1 MPALR
6 YHYSDTIE
14 DFLGRSSDE
23 IIGKLSKTNP
33 HDTNNE
39 TTMSWVEEINILQA
53 ALAEY
58 SGRGS
63 VYFEYNI
70 PRMGRRADV
79 IALIDGIV
87 LVMEFKTSE
96 QKFTRASEVQ
106 VWDYALDLKNFQ
118 QGSRNRILVPILVAP
133 REKNKNCVFD
143 LSPFEDNVYSP
154 LMSNEGRLKECID
167 HVVSNLTATEPSSPE
182 ANDSWAKSGYD
193 PTPTIIEAAVALYE
207 EHNVADIT
215 KHDGEVEQTAI
226 CINRIIEYCRT
237 NK

>member
-63 VYFEYNI
+63 GYFE
-70 PRMGRRADV
+70 
-79 IALIDGIV
+79 
-87 LVMEFKTSE
+87 
-96 QKFTRASEVQ
+96 
-106 VWDYALDLKNFQ
+106 
-118 QGSRNRILVPILVAP
+118 
-133 REKNKNCVFD
+133 
-143 LSPFEDNVYSP
+143 
-154 LMSNEGRLKECID
+154 
-167 HVVSNLTATEPSSPE
+167 
-182 ANDSWAKSGYD
+182 
-193 PTPTIIEAAVALYE
+193 
-207 EHNVADIT
+207 
-215 KHDGEVEQTAI
+215 
-226 CINRIIEYCRT
+226 
-237 NK
+237 

>member
-6 YHYSDTIE
+6 YHYSDTIQ
-14 DFLGRSSDE
+14 DFLLRPSSE
-23 IIGKLSKTNP
+23 IVGELTLANP

-39 TTMSWVEEINILQA
+39 TTMSWVEEINILKNS
-53 ALAEY
+53 LADY
-58 SGRGS
+58 AGRGS

-118 QGSRNRILVPILVAP
+118 QGSRDRILVPILVAP
-133 REKNKNCVFD
+133 QEKNKNCIFT
-143 LSPFEDNVYSP
+143 LSPF
-154 LMSNEGRLKECID
+154 
-167 HVVSNLTATEPSSPE
+167 
-182 ANDSWAKSGYD
+182 
-193 PTPTIIEAAVALYE
+193 
-207 EHNVADIT
+207 
-215 KHDGEVEQTAI
+215 
-226 CINRIIEYCRT
+226 
-237 NK
+237 

>member
-1 MPALR
+1 MPTLR

-14 DFLGRSSDE
+14 DFLRRSSDE

-33 HDTNNE
+33 HETNNE
-39 TTMSWVEEINILQA
+39 TTMSWVEEINILKTV
-53 ALAEY
+53 LVEY

-118 QGSRNRILVPILVAP
+118 HGCRDRILVPILVAP
-133 REKNKNCVFD
+133 REKNKNCIFD

-154 LMSNEGRLKECID
+154 LMSKDRKS
-167 HVVSNLTATEPSSPE
+167 VV
-182 ANDSWAKSGYD
+182 
-193 PTPTIIEAAVALYE
+193 
-207 EHNVADIT
+207 
-215 KHDGEVEQTAI
+215 
-226 CINRIIEYCRT
+226 
-237 NK
+237 